1 MWGKEQHRMKLMID
15 RKTTRKNK
23 TKQIVNWP
31 AKDGHFT
38 IKDLVALNPHML
50 TSATPPSDITLRV
63 RLSKAI
69 AEDHTITEIGS
80 KNMNKGRPIKVFA
93 FTPVNPKILDR
104 VRADGIILNSNP
116 VPVIQI
122 NPSTSVTIS
131 TPASDTNITTPTVK
145 A

>member
-1 MWGKEQHRMKLMID
+1 MNLMTD
-15 RKTTRKNK
+15 KKTTRKNK

-31 AKDGHFT
+31 SKDGHFT
-38 IKDLVALNPHML
+38 IPDLVSLNPHML

-69 AEDHTITEIGS
+69 AEDHIIVEIGS

-93 FTPVNPKILDR
+93 FTPVNPKVLDKAKANG
-104 VRADGIILNSNP
+104 VILNSNP

-122 NPSTSVTIS
+122 NPPTSVTLLSS
-131 TPASDTNITTPTVK
+131 TPAPVTNITTPAVK